1 MNRHDSPDRR
11 HAAAWCGGWLLA
23 AGWAGAFPL
32 LSDLGPHRTW
42 GTCAAVGYLLAALAA
57 LLPTRRGRPLSI
69 ALALTGAVAV
79 PLLALVL
86 TSRGQSEVGVIE
98 RSGALLLHTG
108 TPYLAEPR
116 TVAEYTPYLPGMA
129 ILGLPRAL
137 LDGLPLGGLS
147 LDGLSLGGL
156 PLARVAG
163 DARLWCAAAFLA
175 CLLRSAPAGRRTALP
190 TPTTPPLGPRT
201 ALAAL
206 TASPVVALPLCV
218 SGVDLPMTGLCWL
231 ALTLAARRRPAPAG
245 LALAAAC
252 SLKWTAWPAVA
263 VVTALLAATAGR
275 RPALRAAAVAVGGT
289 ALLVL
294 PGALRSPGPMLH
306 QVFAFPTGRGD
317 LPTPAA
323 SPLPGR
329 LLADLGPPGWYAAVG
344 LLLLAAAALA
354 ASLLTHPP
362 RHAADAAD
370 RLALGLALAFLLAP
384 AGRFGYLALP
394 VLLVLLARV
403 LPPALPVSPAPS
415 PSPTP
420 PPIPSPAA
428 SPTPNRGPTRP
439 WAAHSSSRTTS
450 RPAKAASKPSSTPWP
465 PGCPT
470 PTSWSTPPPNRAPIG
485 TTPLSPSR

>member
-32 LSDLGPHRTW
+32 LSDLGPHRAW
-42 GTCAAVGYLLAALAA
+42 GACAAVGYLLAALAA

-86 TSRGQSEVGVIE
+86 TGQGQSEVGVIE
-98 RSGALLLHTG
+98 RSGALLLRTG

-129 ILGLPRAL
+129 LLGLPRAL

-147 LDGLSLGGL
+147 LDGLPLDGL

-175 CLLRSAPAGRRTALP
+175 CLLRSAPTGRRTARAAP
-190 TPTTPPLGPRT
+190 TAPPVGRRT
-201 ALAAL
+201 VLAAL

-289 ALLVL
+289 ALLGL
-294 PGALRSPGPMLH
+294 PGGLR
-306 QVFAFPTGRGD
+306 A
-317 LPTPAA
+317 
-323 SPLPGR
+323 
-329 LLADLGPPGWYAAVG
+329 
-344 LLLLAAAALA
+344 
-354 ASLLTHPP
+354 
-362 RHAADAAD
+362 
-370 RLALGLALAFLLAP
+370 
-384 AGRFGYLALP
+384 
-394 VLLVLLARV
+394 
-403 LPPALPVSPAPS
+403 
-415 PSPTP
+415 
-420 PPIPSPAA
+420 
-428 SPTPNRGPTRP
+428 
-439 WAAHSSSRTTS
+439 
-450 RPAKAASKPSSTPWP
+450 
-465 PGCPT
+465 
-470 PTSWSTPPPNRAPIG
+470 
-485 TTPLSPSR
+485 

>member
-1 MNRHDSPDRR
+1 M
-11 HAAAWCGGWLLA
+11 
-23 AGWAGAFPL
+23 
-32 LSDLGPHRTW
+32 
-42 GTCAAVGYLLAALAA
+42 
-57 LLPTRRGRPLSI
+57 
-69 ALALTGAVAV
+69 

-137 LDGLPLGGLS
+137 LDGLPLG
-147 LDGLSLGGL
+147 GLSLGGL

-289 ALLVL
+289 ALLIL

-420 PPIPSPAA
+420 SPIPSPAA

-439 WAAHSSSRTTS
+439 WAAHSSSPTTS